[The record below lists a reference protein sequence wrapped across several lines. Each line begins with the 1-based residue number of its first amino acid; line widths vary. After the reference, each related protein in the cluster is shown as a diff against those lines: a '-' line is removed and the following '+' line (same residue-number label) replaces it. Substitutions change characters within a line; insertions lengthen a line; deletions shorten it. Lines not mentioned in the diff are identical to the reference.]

1 MVVWWLGSLVVGWL
15 GGWMVKQF
23 GDWVVLRSVIL
34 YNFVTNKASGNHL
47 APRMKRTAPRVFF
60 IIQRSSQGDQFST

>member
-1 MVVWWLGSLVVGWL
+1 MGGWVVGWL
-15 GGWMVKQF
+15 GGWVV
-23 GDWVVLRSVIL
+23 GWLGGWVVLRSVIL

-47 APRMKRTAPRVFF
+47 APRMKRMAPSVFF